1 MSLLRV
7 RFLSLICG
15 GRIHKFPGT
24 ILREKF
30 TDPFL
35 WFLTQGKK
43 DAIKGQYHP
52 LCTSKTYFSDLKV
65 RSQSDVRSFKHFGQ
79 KEFHK

>member
-7 RFLSLICG
+7 KFLSLICG
-15 GRIHKFPGT
+15 GRIHKFSGT

-43 DAIKGQYHP
+43 AATKGNYPP
-52 LCTSKTYFSDLKV
+52 LSLTHEYLSSLKV
-65 RSQSDVRSFKHFGQ
+65 RSQSDVRSFQHFGQ

>member
-7 RFLSLICG
+7 KFLSLICG
-15 GRIHKFPGT
+15 GRIHKFSGT

-43 DAIKGQYHP
+43 AATKGKYLP
-52 LCTSKTYFSDLKV
+52 VSK
-65 RSQSDVRSFKHFGQ
+65 SQA
-79 KEFHK
+79 